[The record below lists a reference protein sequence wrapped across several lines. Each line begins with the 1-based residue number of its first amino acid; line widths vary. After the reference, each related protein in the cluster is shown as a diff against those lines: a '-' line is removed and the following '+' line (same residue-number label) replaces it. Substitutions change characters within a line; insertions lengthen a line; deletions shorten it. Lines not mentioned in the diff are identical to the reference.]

1 MAAPA
6 ETPLQPSKLAESPS
20 PSSPPVALPEVSD
33 RAGQG
38 PEYCLV
44 DDGGAWQPVRLRED
58 CLLWEWPGAYEYLV
72 RELLEGDAARTICGM
87 LGETMRA
94 AGDHINRLRVLNL
107 GAGNG
112 WVGGELAEVGA
123 EWILGVDRS
132 PTAAAATERDNPGI
146 YADYLVM
153 DMRRLSETQR
163 DRLMHYDFNC
173 LACVDPLAADEPAPN
188 AFTEAF
194 NLLAPEGWVAFHVRE
209 DALHGESDSRFAP
222 LVQQMAENGA
232 ISLHDRQRYRHRLT
246 TRGTPLVH
254 VAFIGRKQRD
264 FDPAER

>member
-6 ETPLQPSKLAESPS
+6 DTPLRPSELHESPS
-20 PSSPPVALPEVSD
+20 CSSPPVALPAVSD
-33 RAGQG
+33 HTGQD

-44 DDGGAWQPVRLRED
+44 DDGEAWQPVRLRED
-58 CLLWEWPGAYEYLV
+58 SLLWEWPGAYEYLV
-72 RELLEGDAARTICGM
+72 RDLLEGDAARTICGM
-87 LGETMRA
+87 LGGAVRA
-94 AGDHINRLRVLNL
+94 AGDPIDRLRVLDL

-123 EWILGVDRS
+123 RWILGVDRS
-132 PTAAAATERDNPGI
+132 PAAAAATERDNPGI

-153 DMRRLSETQR
+153 DMRRLSEVQR

-173 LACVDPLAADEPAPN
+173 LSCVEPLGADEPAPN

-194 NLLAPEGWVAFHVRE
+194 NLLAPAGWVAFHVRE
-209 DALHGESDSRFAP
+209 DALHGKCDSRFAP
-222 LVQQMAENGA
+222 LVQQMVKSGA
-232 ISLHDRQRYRHRLT
+232 ISLRDRQRYRHRLT

-264 FDPAER
+264 FDPAEQ